1 MTPAGRVTTHELAP
15 FLSAPVPVEL
25 LAELTG
31 WERDDRGVTLRV
43 RTDRYAPLLQDYYGT
58 VCETVFTEPT
68 PGRPATVRVDVQ
80 TPEILRLRS
89 APGDAVPDG
98 DTAMVVGRF
107 DDPVEVEVVE
117 DDRSVEVR
125 TGALRVVV
133 VREPFRIEVRD
144 RDGRLLLATRPAD
157 LAPLRRSEDP
167 WNPAEQRWLFSHRY
181 AYPPGTAPAP
191 DRPRAFASFDLRH
204 DERIHGFG
212 ETYGRFDK
220 HGTEQVLWLEE
231 AFSNTSPATYKR
243 VPFWLSSRGYGLFV
257 NTSNAVTAKVGSL
270 DHTALSLVVDDTDAL
285 DLWFLYGP
293 TPAEVLPRYTAV
305 TGPPALPPRWSFGFW
320 MSRIS
325 YRTQEE
331 VEAVAAELRAHRI
344 PCDVV
349 HVDTGWFARDY
360 VCDLAFGPQ
369 FPDPAGM
376 TARLAAQGFRVTLW
390 QWPNVTVDSA
400 LFAEGL
406 EGGHF
411 ARRTSGHAYLQPG
424 GYGQD
429 AAVID
434 YSRPETVA
442 WVQAKFRALFDVG
455 IAALKVDYGEGA
467 PPDAVYAGMPSAAAH
482 NGYPLAYQRAVWEA
496 TEAAH
501 GPGNAVL
508 WARAAWAGCQR
519 YPVHWSGDG
528 VARAE
533 DLACV
538 VRAALSF
545 GLSGFPFYS
554 SDVGGFTGVPSREL
568 YVRWLQFG
576 VFSSHVRAHGQP
588 PREPWHYGE
597 DVEDLVREHL
607 EFRYRLLPY
616 LWTEAL
622 DCTRTSLPMVRAL
635 LLAHPDDPV
644 ACAVDD
650 AYLFGRDLLVA
661 PVLDDDTRRSV
672 YLPRGEWVD
681 LWSDEV
687 LAGGRFVDVGAPL
700 ARIPVFVRAG
710 AILPLGPVQQHT
722 GERPIDPLTVR
733 LYRPGAQGAAEF
745 VVGDGD
751 PVRVAYRR
759 TGDRVEVAVHGAS
772 GRVEI
777 EVHGAEVPLHIQR
790 LEDWIQLS

>member
-1 MTPAGRVTTHELAP
+1 MATYELPP
-15 FLSAPVPVEL
+15 FLGAPVPVEL

-31 WERDDRGVTLRV
+31 WERDARGLTLRV
-43 RTDRYAPLLQDYYGT
+43 RTDRYEPLLQDYYGT
-58 VCETVFTEPT
+58 VCETVFTEPAA
-68 PGRPATVRVDVQ
+68 GRPVTVRIDAQ
-80 TPEILRLRS
+80 TAEILRIRT
-89 APGDAVPDG
+89 APGDAVPDHA
-98 DTAMVVGRF
+98 TPMVVGRF
-107 DDPVEVEVVE
+107 DDPVDLDVVE
-117 DDRSVEVR
+117 DERTVELH
-125 TGALRVVV
+125 TAALRVVV

-144 RDGRLLLATRPAD
+144 RDGRLLLGTRPVD
-157 LAPLRRSEDP
+157 LAPLRRGEDR
-167 WNPAEQRWLFSHRY
+167 WNPAEQRWLFAHRY
-181 AYPPGTAPAP
+181 AYPPGSAPGAS
-191 DRPRAFASFDLRH
+191 PRAFLSLDLRH

-220 HGTEQVLWLEE
+220 HGTEQRLWLEE

-243 VPFWLSSRGYGLFV
+243 VPFWLSSRGYGLFA
-257 NTSNAVTAKVGSL
+257 NTSHALTAKVGSL
-270 DHTALSLVVDDTDAL
+270 DHTALSLVVDDTEAL

-305 TGPPALPPRWSFGFW
+305 TGAPALPPRWSFGFW
-320 MSRIS
+320 MSRIT
-325 YRTQEE
+325 YRTQDE

-349 HVDTGWFARDY
+349 HIDTGWFAHEY
-360 VCDLAFGPQ
+360 VCDFAFGPQ

-376 TARLAAQGFRVTLW
+376 LARLAAQGFRVSLW

-400 LFAEGL
+400 VFAEGMA
-406 EGGHF
+406 GGHF
-411 ARRTSGHAYLQPG
+411 ALRPSGHVHLQAG

-429 AAVID
+429 AAVLD

-442 WVQAKFRALFDVG
+442 WMQEKFRALFDLGV
-455 IAALKVDYGEGA
+455 AALKVDYGEGA
-467 PPDAVYAGMPSAAAH
+467 PPSAVYALLPSEAAH
-482 NGYPLAYQRAVWEA
+482 NGYPLLYQQAVWAA

-501 GPGNAVL
+501 GPGGAVL
-508 WARAAWAGCQR
+508 WARAAWAGSQR

-528 VARAE
+528 VARSE

-554 SDVGGFTGVPSREL
+554 SDVGGFTGLPSPEL

-576 VFSSHVRAHGQP
+576 IFSSHVRAHGQP
-588 PREPWHYGE
+588 PREPWHFGPE
-597 DVEDLVREHL
+597 VEDLVREHL
-607 EFRYRLLPY
+607 ELRYRLLPY

-661 PVLDDDTRRSV
+661 PVLDEGTSRSV

-687 LAGGRFVDVGAPL
+687 LAGGRFVEVDAPL

-722 GERPIDPLTVR
+722 GERPLDPLTIR
-733 LYRPGAQGAAEF
+733 LYRPGASGAAEF
-745 VVGDGD
+745 VVGGGD

-759 TGDRVEVAVHGAS
+759 AGDRVEVAVQGAP
-772 GRVEI
+772 GGVEV
-777 EVHGAEVPLHIQR
+777 EVHGAGADLEVQTLA
-790 LEDWIQLS
+790 DWIQLS